1 MSRTV
6 TVVVKLTRSKEIDR
20 KSNIARLEG
29 GLKCRVRCEHLESG
43 WRGGQCWTRHCHLDR
58 RHSYC
63 CRCNDNWI
71 RSEPAERPP
80 FHFLSSISTSYKFL
94 PPPSND
100 RRWNKWMNVIIH
112 PSIFSSVLASKL
124 LLIFVKPPARLRGAS
139 SLVLTGLLHYT
150 LYLVWPTLP
159 IIGPPYLFAIIGWQ
173 TRDQSPTF
181 SFEFV
186 PIPRPYPSTVT
197 HAHPCLPMLF
207 KLHTCIKILCNVHY
221 PPTPSLGWIR
231 QIKGGSMSLASAR
244 SASWLSYSLHPRI
257 LTPIWSWMQ
266 GCTKLMPTHA
276 YPWTITSHPCPPK
289 THGYGWAWAWA
300 CVWAPNVGL
309 C

>member
-1 MSRTV
+1 MSRTA
-6 TVVVKLTRSKEIDR
+6 TVIVKLTRSKEIDR

-29 GLKCRVRCEHLESG
+29 ELKCRVRCEHLESG

-124 LLIFVKPPARLRGAS
+124 LLKFSYS
-139 SLVLTGLLHYT
+139 SSPRSPTWRVLISPHRAATLHT
-150 LYLVWPTLP
+150 LFSVAHTTHHWPTL
-159 IIGPPYLFAIIGWQ
+159 LVCDHWVA
-173 TRDQSPTF
+173 
-181 SFEFV
+181 
-186 PIPRPYPSTVT
+186 
-197 HAHPCLPMLF
+197 
-207 KLHTCIKILCNVHY
+207 N
-221 PPTPSLGWIR
+221 
-231 QIKGGSMSLASAR
+231 
-244 SASWLSYSLHPRI
+244 
-257 LTPIWSWMQ
+257 
-266 GCTKLMPTHA
+266 
-276 YPWTITSHPCPPK
+276 
-289 THGYGWAWAWA
+289 
-300 CVWAPNVGL
+300 
-309 C
+309 